1 MPGLSA
7 MIPLDG
13 SKFAESAFD
22 VLPLLKDLGFEKV
35 RLVSVWENDWEELAT
50 GRETELAEAGEKGRS
65 FLEAY
70 LREQS
75 ARVTSAGLGV
85 ETVIK
90 AGRAHDEI
98 VEASKDVDLVVIATH
113 GRSGLTRMR
122 LGSVADSLVQDAPC
136 PTLVIG
142 PNVVVDLETYKMD
155 RILLPLDGSAEGE
168 EALPVAAWI
177 ADKTSASLDLLRV
190 ISLSTIAIDPSMG
203 FYPGDLI
210 TAIEEGAKEYLQ
222 KVAAGLGEKR
232 KVRASI
238 MTGSAGDQI
247 IEYLE
252 KEPAAL
258 VIMGSHARGGI
269 MRAALGSITDH
280 VLRGPAPVLVLR
292 TDEEKTSKFLA
303 AAHANA

>member
-1 MPGLSA
+1 

-13 SKFAESAFD
+13 TKFAESAFD
-22 VLPLLKDLGFEKV
+22 VLPLLKQLGFEKV
-35 RLVSVWENDWEELAT
+35 RLVSIWENDWEDIAT
-50 GRETELAEAGEKGRS
+50 GREKELAEAGEKGRS
-65 FLEAY
+65 FLDAY
-70 LREQS
+70 LREQA
-75 ARVTSAGLGV
+75 ARVTAAGMGV
-85 ETVIK
+85 ETQMK
-90 AGRAHDEI
+90 SGRAHDEI

-113 GRSGLTRMR
+113 GRSGLSRMR

-155 RILLPLDGSAEGE
+155 RILLPLDGSTEGE

-177 ADKTSASLDLLRV
+177 ADKTGAALDLLRI

-222 KVAAGLGEKR
+222 KIAAGLGDKR

-247 IEYLE
+247 IEYLQ

-292 TDEEKTSKFLA
+292 ADEEKTSAFIA